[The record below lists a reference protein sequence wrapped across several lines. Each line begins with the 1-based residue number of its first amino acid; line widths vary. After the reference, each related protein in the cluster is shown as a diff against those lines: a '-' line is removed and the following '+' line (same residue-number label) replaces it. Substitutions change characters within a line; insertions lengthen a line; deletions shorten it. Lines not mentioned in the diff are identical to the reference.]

1 MTLHAAKGLE
11 FPVVF
16 MTGLEEG
23 ILPHARVFDSGKVDD
38 IEEER
43 RLCYVGIT
51 RAREVLFVTCA
62 SSRTQFGQ
70 IGYNLPSRFLDEM
83 GLMSGGLD
91 TPAAPPADDTFY
103 PDDIGI
109 EVGDW
114 VRSPQF
120 GVGEVV
126 DVDGMAVTVQFDDG
140 NTKKLNVE
148 FARLEKI

>member
-23 ILPHARVFDSGKVDD
+23 ILPHARVFDSGKADD
-38 IEEER
+38 VEEER

-91 TPAAPPADDTFY
+91 APPMPPADEVFY
-103 PDDIGI
+103 DDIGL
-109 EVGDW
+109 EVGDR

-120 GVGEVV
+120 GAGEVV

-140 NTKKLNVE
+140 KTKKLNVE